1 MGTRKGRFT
10 RLLAMLVGLFCLL
23 GAGPAGTAA
32 AAPDLAAPPAQVNV
46 SQRSTLA
53 ILSWSATD
61 DAAGYAVAYDT
72 DPSFTSARRV
82 TTDHSLTVINALEP
96 GTTYYVRVASWEPA
110 SSSTG
115 DWSQTTAFTTSE
127 PSYPFLAPKI
137 AVSAQTTSS
146 VTATWDPIEGA
157 SQYQIAV
164 GPDAAGL
171 TPAKTVTAA
180 AATVGGL
187 QATATYFVAVRA
199 VNALGDALSPWSSAE
214 SVTIPE
220 TFPLRV
226 GSYNILCPSCSKG
239 KASWSKRRGPLVESV
254 RAQDLDVLG
263 VQEASIGGV
272 AGGGLHYMDLI
283 NRLGAPY
290 KLTEYGRSV
299 SPDVRIVYNSD
310 RVELKDH
317 GIVKLPKGSSR
328 RFMDWAIFEQK
339 STGKRF
345 FVSNTHLEPR
355 DGRKG
360 WNARKRQAAAIVQAI
375 KRLNPDD
382 LPVIATGDYASTKWE
397 KWGNKPYDIMQAAG
411 YLDPLGNAYRTHQA
425 APGAFVENRVRTS
438 YASLNMY
445 KRKARNFAPDTNGS
459 NTDYI
464 FVTKMRVEEYEV
476 VMKLDANGRFVGV
489 IPSDHNLI
497 RATVYLP

>member
-1 MGTRKGRFT
+1 
-10 RLLAMLVGLFCLL
+10 MLVG
-23 GAGPAGTAA
+23 AGPTDAATAA
-32 AAPDLAAPPAQVNV
+32 PGLAEPPSQVNV
-46 SQRSTLA
+46 SQRPTLA
-53 ILSWSATD
+53 VLSWAAAADAT
-61 DAAGYAVAYDT
+61 GYAVDYDT
-72 DPSFTSARRV
+72 DPSFASAKRV
-82 TTDHSLTVINALEP
+82 TTSGSLTVLSSLVPDTA
-96 GTTYYVRVASWEPA
+96 YHVRVASWDAA
-110 SSSTG
+110 SRTTG
-115 DWSQTTAFTTSE
+115 EWGQATTFFTSA
-127 PSYPFLAPKI
+127 PFYPYLAPKI
-137 AVSAQTTSS
+137 AVTAETTSS
-146 VTATWDPIEGA
+146 LTATWDATHGVSRYEV
-157 SQYQIAV
+157 AV
-164 GPDAAGL
+164 GPDAVNL
-171 TPAKTVTAA
+171 TSAKTVDATTAS
-180 AATVGGL
+180 VGGL
-187 QATATYFVAVRA
+187 AKSTTYFVAVRA
-199 VNALGDALSPWSSAE
+199 INAVAEPVSPWSSTE

-226 GSYNILCPSCSKG
+226 GSYNILCSSCSKG
-239 KASWSKRRGPLVESV
+239 KASWATRRGPLVESV

-272 AGGGLHYMDLI
+272 AGGGTQYMDLI
-283 NRLGAPY
+283 KRLGAPY
-290 KLTEYGRSV
+290 KLTEYRRSV

-310 RVELKDH
+310 RLELKSH
-317 GIVKLPKGSSR
+317 GIVKLPRGSSR

-345 FVSNTHLEPR
+345 FVSNTHLEPK

-360 WNARKRQAAAIVQAI
+360 WSARKRQAAAIVKAI
-375 KRLNPDD
+375 ARLNPDD

-411 YLDPLGNAYRTHQA
+411 YLDPLGNGYRTHQA

-438 YASLNMY
+438 FASLNMY
-445 KRKARNFAPDTNGS
+445 KRKARNFAPHTNGS

-476 VMKLDANGRFVGV
+476 VMKLDSNGRFVGV